1 MSTFYRCHCYFS
13 NNYYSK
19 ILCGHFV
26 FTGREQFRRK
36 YKKLEDEQSRRYNLD
51 KMSKERRQ
59 AIKHQYKPLHHHVY
73 TLKIMATNFCQKLD
87 SHKAFTVQ
95 YEPEKDTALD
105 YHFDNAEV
113 TLNVCLGKD
122 FDDGTLYFGN
132 MRTEAVSESH
142 WTEVC
147 HTVTCGILHR
157 GQHLHGAMPIQG
169 GEQVNLIVWLR
180 SSEVRNQLCPMCDSV
195 PDLIEGNGFGD
206 GFTRNCDDI

>member
-1 MSTFYRCHCYFS
+1 VLLDELGFDEGLVTP
-13 NNYYSK
+13 
-19 ILCGHFV
+19 L
-26 FTGREQFRRK
+26 REQYLQPVLGLLFP
-36 YKKLEDEQSRRYNLD
+36 EW
-51 KMSKERRQ
+51 
-59 AIKHQYKPLHHHVY
+59 
-73 TLKIMATNFCQKLD
+73 TGQKLD

-132 MRTEAVSESH
+132 MRTKAVSESH

-169 GEQVNLIVWLR
+169 GERVNLIVWLR